1 MSLYPKMTL
10 LAATTVLVVGCSPS
24 PSQVDPSP
32 AYPEAATGFVDN
44 QLVTSD
50 NYMVSA
56 ANPYAVKAGTEIL
69 AAGGSAIDA
78 AVAVQTMLTLVE
90 PQSSGIGGGGFI
102 LYWDAEAEQLHTLD
116 ARETAPAATDHELFL
131 DQDGQP
137 ERWIDAVVGGRSVGT
152 PGIIRGLAEAHNEWG
167 RLPWERLFASTIER
181 SEQGFTVSPRL
192 AQLVEMEINPGVRK
206 MSAAADYF
214 FPQGEPIQAG
224 SLKRNPTLAESL
236 RQIAREGADAFY
248 QGPLAE
254 QMVAAVSNAEIEPGH
269 LSLQDLSEYQVA
281 WREPVCMEYRQ
292 ETVCSM
298 GPPSSGGIAVL
309 QTLKMLERY
318 NLADYN
324 PEDAQVWH
332 WFSQATRLAFADR
345 DRYLADPD
353 FVDVP
358 VAELMNQDYLQQRS
372 QLIGEQDMGQAQAG
386 EFNDYVVGL
395 NYEQPSTT
403 HFSIVDAQGN
413 AVSITSSI
421 EMGFGSAVMA
431 GGFLL
436 NNQLTDFS
444 LNPYAGEGQAANQVE
459 PGKRPR
465 SSMSPVITFDSDG
478 GLRHVLGSPGGPR
491 IINYVSKT
499 LVGLIDFD
507 LDMQAAIDLPNVS
520 NLNGD
525 ETSIEDTLAPQDWE
539 AALSERGYEV
549 EVRSLNSGLHGISV
563 IDGRL
568 YGGAD
573 PRREGIAAGQ

>member
-1 MSLYPKMTL
+1 MSLYPKITL
-10 LAATTVLVVGCSPS
+10 LAATAALVVGCSPS
-24 PSQVDPSP
+24 QPEPSAV
-32 AYPEAATGFVDN
+32 YPEAATGFADN
-44 QLVTSD
+44 QLVTSE

-56 ANPYAVKAGTEIL
+56 ANPYAVQAGTEIL

-102 LYWDAEAEQLHTLD
+102 LYWDAETEQLHTLD
-116 ARETAPAATDHELFL
+116 ARETAPAAADHELFL

-152 PGIIRGLAEAHNEWG
+152 PGIVRGLAEVHNEWG

-224 SLKRNPTLAESL
+224 SLKRNPELAESL
-236 RQIAREGADAFY
+236 RQIARQGPDAFY

-254 QMVAAVSNAEIEPGH
+254 QMVAAVNNAEIEPGY

-292 ETVCSM
+292 QEVCSM

-318 NLADYN
+318 NLADYS
-324 PEDAQVWH
+324 PDDEQVWH

-358 VAELMNQDYLQQRS
+358 VAELMNPEYLQQRS

-386 EFNDYVVGL
+386 DFNDYVAGL

-403 HFSIVDAQGN
+403 HISIVDAQGN

-444 LNPYAGEGQAANQVE
+444 LNPYPGEGLAANQVE

-465 SSMSPVITFDSDG
+465 SSMSPVITFDSNGD
-478 GLRHVLGSPGGPR
+478 LRHVLGSPGGPR

-499 LVGLIDFD
+499 LVGLIDFE

-520 NLNGD
+520 NLNSAS
-525 ETSIEDTLAPQDWE
+525 TSIEETLVPLGWE
-539 AALSERGYEV
+539 AAFNERGYDV

-573 PRREGIAAGQ
+573 PRREGVAAGQ